1 MTTTTRTTECT
12 APAATVFLAF
22 ELGSTKWTLGFTTAP
37 AHRPRIRTVA
47 AGDLA
52 AVTREIAEAKRR
64 FQVPADTP
72 VLSCY
77 EAGRDGFWL
86 HRWLTDGGIPNL
98 VVDSSSIEVNRRKRR
113 AKTDRLDVAK
123 LLVMLQR
130 WAAGERKVW
139 SVVHVPSVEAE
150 DARQLVREIETVQG
164 AWTAQRN
171 RIHGLL
177 AAHGVAVPLTQ
188 RFADALAMAPTGDGR
203 PLPPGLRARLL
214 REWAA
219 YQAIDQRL
227 GELEA
232 LRAQLLAED
241 ESRMAQVARQLMTLQ
256 GIGAIG
262 GVLFSAELFGTRTF
276 RNRREVSALTGFAPV
291 PYRSDQRVVDQGI
304 SRGGR
309 AAVRRVATQVAWCW
323 LRYQPASALTQWYQR
338 RFGAA
343 GKRARRVGIVAVA
356 RRLIIALW
364 RYVAHGVIP
373 AGAVLKAQLA

>member
-1 MTTTTRTTECT
+1 L
-12 APAATVFLAF
+12 FLAL

-37 AHRPRIRTVA
+37 AQRPRLRTVA
-47 AGDLA
+47 ATDLS
-52 AVTREIAEAKRR
+52 AVLREIADAKRR
-64 FQVPADTP
+64 FDLPGEAV

-86 HRWLTDGGIPNL
+86 HRWLTARGISNL

-113 AKTDRLDVAK
+113 VKTDRVDTTK
-123 LLVMLQR
+123 LLALLQR

-150 DARQLVREIETVQG
+150 DARQLVREIETVH
-164 AWTAQRN
+164 ALWTAQRN
-171 RIHGLL
+171 RLHGLL
-177 AAHGVAVPLTQ
+177 AAHGVAVPLTK
-188 RFADALAMAPTGDGR
+188 RFADALAATSTGDGR

-219 YQAIDQRL
+219 YQAMDQRL
-227 GELEA
+227 ATLAA
-232 LRAQLLAED
+232 LRAQLIAED
-241 ESRMAQVARQLMTLQ
+241 DSRMAQVARQLLTLK
-256 GIGAIG
+256 GVGDVGA
-262 GVLFSAELFGTRTF
+262 VVFSAELLGTRTF
-276 RNRREVSALTGFAPV
+276 RNRREVGALTGFAPV
-291 PYRSDQRVVDQGI
+291 PYRSDQRVMDQGI

-309 AAVRRVATQVAWCW
+309 AAVRRIATQVAWCW
-323 LRYQPASALTQWYQR
+323 VRYQPASALTQWYHR

-343 GKRARRVGIVAVA
+343 GKRARRIGIVAVA

-373 AGAVLKAQLA
+373 DGAVMKAQPA

>member
-12 APAATVFLAF
+12 AAAATLFLAF

-37 AHRPRIRTVA
+37 AQRPRLRTVA
-47 AGDLA
+47 AKDLS
-52 AVTREIAEAKRR
+52 AVVREIADAKRR
-64 FQVPADTP
+64 FDLPAESG
-72 VLSCY
+72 VVSCY

-86 HRWLTDGGIPNL
+86 HRWLTDRAIPNL
-98 VVDSSSIEVNRRKRR
+98 VVDSSSIEVNRRQRR

-123 LLVMLQR
+123 LLAMLQR
-130 WAAGERKVW
+130 WVVGETKVW
-139 SVVHVPSVEAE
+139 SVVHVPSVEQE

-171 RIHGLL
+171 RLHGLL
-177 AAHGVAVPLTQ
+177 AAHGVAVPLTA
-188 RFADALAMAPTGDGR
+188 RFAERLATAQTGDGR
-203 PLPPGLRARLL
+203 PLPPGLHTRLR

-219 YQAIDQRL
+219 YETIDQRL

-241 ESRMAQVARQLMTLQ
+241 ESRMAQVARQLVTLK

-262 GVLFSAELFGTRTF
+262 GVLFSAELLGTRTF
-276 RNRREVSALTGFAPV
+276 RNRREVGALTGFAPV
-291 PYRSDQRVVDQGI
+291 PYRSDQRVVDHGI

-323 LRYQPASALTQWYQR
+323 LRYQPTSALTQWYHR

-343 GKRARRVGIVAVA
+343 GKRARRIGIVAVA

-373 AGAVLKAQLA
+373 EGATLTMPAA